1 MTKIYIS
8 KNNWWF
14 LYREIANVLY
24 RQLYT
29 EILLQMFIIIDNFYI
44 EYAPTIIVL

>member
-14 LYREIANVLY
+14 LYIEITNVLY
-24 RQLYT
+24 RHLYT